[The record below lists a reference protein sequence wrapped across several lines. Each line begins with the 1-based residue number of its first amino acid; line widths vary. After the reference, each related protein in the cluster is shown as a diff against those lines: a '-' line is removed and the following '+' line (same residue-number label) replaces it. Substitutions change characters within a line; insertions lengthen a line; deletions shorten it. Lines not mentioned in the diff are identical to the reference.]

1 MNFSAIKDEAR
12 SLLGNR
18 SLTQISDARIG
29 LWVNNSQVEIMTA
42 LQFFENEKRAYTT
55 MVLAQGLYQLPAA
68 CLAIYD
74 LRDDTL
80 KRKIRRSHYRKF
92 DNIDSSQAGAPTHYI
107 RFGGCIQI
115 SPIPD
120 ASNLNVMYLRYCVEP
135 TPMTLDADEPTL
147 SIIWHEAML
156 FGTVSRGWYALGEM
170 QRYLAAK
177 NEFLALI
184 RSRQDETGMEENDE
198 EFGIELAR

>member
-1 MNFSAIKDEAR
+1 MDFGTIKDEAR
-12 SLLGNR
+12 LLLGNR
-18 SLTQISDARIG
+18 STSQISDARLG
-29 LWVNNSQVEIMTA
+29 LWVNNSQIEIMTA

-55 MVLAQGLYQLPAA
+55 MVLAQELYSLPTA

-74 LRDDTL
+74 LRDNTL

-92 DNIDSSQAGAPTHYI
+92 DNIDSAQAGAPTHYI

-115 SPIPD
+115 TPVPD
-120 ASNLNVMYLRYCVEP
+120 ASNLNTMYLRYCVEP
-135 TPMTLDADEPTL
+135 TAMSLSADEPTL
-147 SIIWHEAML
+147 SVMWHEAIM
-156 FGTVSRGWYALGEM
+156 FGAIYRGWYALGEM

-177 NEFLALI
+177 NEFLAI
-184 RSRQDETGMEENDE
+184 VRSRQDEAGMEESDE